1 MPSNHCLA
9 TRNNLS
15 IFYCTTSDVMGIG
28 QSYLLYEGL
37 IGVFQHV
44 LNTMVL
50 YMMSYDVADFSEAAS

>member
-1 MPSNHCLA
+1 
-9 TRNNLS
+9 
-15 IFYCTTSDVMGIG
+15 MGIG